1 METKQVRVGSDWE
14 ALHVLHIALVLAM
27 LRGIVHA
34 AWGEPAVGEGR
45 GGIREDHRY
54 RALGRSGRGWMG
66 WTEVGRG
73 CEGVGRTAGEQDMS
87 MCSVVVSTTDTS
99 HF

>member
-1 METKQVRVGSDWE
+1 METKHLRIGSDEE
-14 ALHVLHIALVLAM
+14 ALHVVHIALVLTM

-45 GGIREDHRY
+45 GGIREQRRY

-66 WTEVGRG
+66 WAEVE
-73 CEGVGRTAGEQDMS
+73 EGVRGWHCLGENS
-87 MCSVVVSTTDTS
+87 R
-99 HF
+99 

>member
-1 METKQVRVGSDWE
+1 METKQVRVGSDGE
-14 ALHVLHIALVLAM
+14 ALHVLHIALVLTM
-27 LRGIVHA
+27 LRGVVHA

-45 GGIREDHRY
+45 GGIGEEHRY

-66 WTEVGRG
+66 LTEVGRG
-73 CEGVGRTAGEQDMS
+73 CEGVGRTAGEQDTY
-87 MCSVVVSTTDTS
+87 MCSVIVSTSDTS